1 MPKTAAEGGSGGAG
15 GAARGSGCHRMML
28 WSAVVTATNKAKRL
42 SPPPIKQ
49 SGRHR
54 HPTNNNEAIVTATN
68 DTKRLSPPRIKQS
81 DCHRHQ

>member
-1 MPKTAAEGGSGGAG
+1 
-15 GAARGSGCHRMML
+15 ML